1 MILDQLVVSPFQSNC
16 WIFGCDE
23 TLEGVVIDPGDETER
38 ILESVQNHGLTIKY
52 LIHTHGHLDH
62 VGATAGLQR
71 ETAGL
76 TLIHEADQIMLD
88 NLPAQAALFGGGDPE
103 IPAVD
108 QYIKEGDLISF
119 GRYVLSVIETPG
131 HSPGGICLK
140 LEGKEQGVFAGD
152 TLFQGSIGRTDLWG
166 GSYEQ
171 LLDSIRDQLLPLDDD
186 TPVFPGHGPQTT
198 IGAEKRNNP
207 FLHGL

>member
-23 TLEGVVIDPGDETER
+23 TREGVVIDPGDEAES

-62 VGATAGLQR
+62 VGATAAVQR
-71 ETAGL
+71 ETKGL

-103 IPAVD
+103 IPTVD

-152 TLFQGSIGRTDLWG
+152 TLFRGSIGRTDLWG

-171 LLDSIRDQLLPLDDD
+171 LMDSIRDQLLPLDDD
-186 TPVFPGHGPQTT
+186 TPVSPGHGPQTT

>member
-23 TLEGVVIDPGDETER
+23 TLEGVVIDPGDEAER
-38 ILESVQNHGLTIKY
+38 ILESVENYGLTIKY

-62 VGATAGLQR
+62 VGATAAVQR
-71 ETAGL
+71 ETDGL

-103 IPAVD
+103 IPTVG

-119 GRYVLSVIETPG
+119 GRYGLSVIETPG

-152 TLFQGSIGRTDLWG
+152 TLFKGSIGRTDLWG

-171 LLDSIRDQLLPLDDD
+171 LLDSIRDQLLALDDD

>member
-1 MILDQLVVSPFQSNC
+1 MILEQLVVSPFQSNC

-23 TLEGVVIDPGDETER
+23 TREGVVIDPGDEAER
-38 ILESVQNHGLTIKY
+38 ILESVENHGLTIKY
-52 LIHTHGHLDH
+52 LIHTHGHLNH
-62 VGATAGLQR
+62 VGATAAVQR
-71 ETAGL
+71 ETGGL

-103 IPAVD
+103 IPTVD

-140 LEGKEQGVFAGD
+140 LEGNEQGLFAGD

-171 LLDSIRDQLLPLDDD
+171 LMDSIRDQLWQLDDD
-186 TPVFPGHGPQTT
+186 TVVFPGHGPKTT
-198 IGAEKRNNP
+198 IGDEKRNNP
-207 FLHGL
+207 FLQGL

>member
-1 MILDQLVVSPFQSNC
+1 MILEQLVVSPFQSNC

-23 TLEGVVIDPGDETER
+23 TREGVVIDPGDEAER
-38 ILESVQNHGLTIKY
+38 ILDSVRKHELTIKY

-62 VGATAGLQR
+62 VGATAAMQR
-71 ETAGL
+71 ETKGL
-76 TLIHEADQIMLD
+76 ILIHEADQIMLD

-103 IPAVD
+103 IPTVD
-108 QYIKEGDLISF
+108 RYIKEDDRIAF
-119 GRYVLSVIETPG
+119 GHYVFSVLETPG

-152 TLFQGSIGRTDLWG
+152 TLFRGSIGRTDLWG

-171 LLDSIRDQLLPLDDD
+171 LLDSIRDQLLLLDDD

-198 IGAEKRNNP
+198 IGSEKQNNP
-207 FLHGL
+207 FLQGL

>member
-1 MILDQLVVSPFQSNC
+1 MILEQLVVSPFQSNC
-16 WIFGCDE
+16 WIFGCGK
-23 TLEGVVIDPGDETER
+23 TREGVVIDPGDECER
-38 ILESVQNHGLTIKY
+38 ILQSIREHGLTVKY

-62 VGATAGLQR
+62 VGATAAMQR
-71 ETAGL
+71 ETKGL

-103 IPAVD
+103 IPTVD
-108 QYIKEGDLISF
+108 QYIKEDDRIAF
-119 GRYVLSVIETPG
+119 GRFVLTVLETPG

-140 LEGKEQGVFAGD
+140 IEGNEKGVFAGD
-152 TLFQGSIGRTDLWG
+152 TLFQNSIGRTDLWG

-171 LLDSIRDQLLPLDDD
+171 LLDSIRDQLLPLDED

-207 FLHGL
+207 FLQGL

>member
-23 TLEGVVIDPGDETER
+23 TREGVVIDPGDEAER
-38 ILESVQNHGLTIKY
+38 ILECVEKHGLTIKY

-62 VGATAGLQR
+62 VGATAAVQR
-71 ETAGL
+71 ETGGL

-88 NLPAQAALFGGGDPE
+88 NLPAQAALFGGSDPE

-119 GRYVLSVIETPG
+119 GRYLLSVIETPG

-140 LEGKEQGVFAGD
+140 LEGNEQGLFAGD

-171 LLDSIRDQLLPLDDD
+171 LMDSIRDQLWQLDDD
-186 TPVFPGHGPQTT
+186 TVVFPGHGPKTT
-198 IGAEKRNNP
+198 IGDEKRNNP
-207 FLHGL
+207 FLQGL

>member
-23 TLEGVVIDPGDETER
+23 TREGVVIDPGDEAER

-62 VGATAGLQR
+62 VGATAAVQR
-71 ETAGL
+71 ETNGL

-103 IPAVD
+103 IPTVD

-152 TLFQGSIGRTDLWG
+152 TLFQGQYRSNGFVGR
-166 GSYEQ
+166 
-171 LLDSIRDQLLPLDDD
+171 LLRA
-186 TPVFPGHGPQTT
+186 T
-198 IGAEKRNNP
+198 IGLNPRPTLAARRRHASLPRSRTADNNRRRKAK
-207 FLHGL
+207 